1 MESMDS
7 LATPAGGV
15 NNNAL
20 NADGAANT
28 NGTANSA
35 AESFTPANSAAGSFS
50 AVNSTAAGA
59 SSPMGERPI
68 ALRAVDLVKDYGKGE
83 NLVHA
88 LRDVSVSFE
97 RGAFTAIMGPS
108 GSGKSTLMHTLAGLD
123 SITSGQIIF
132 DGQDITDFNDKQ
144 LTLLRREKVGFIFQS
159 FNLLPMFDARQNILM
174 PLTLANKR
182 VDKEWFDLLV
192 NTLGLQDRLTHRP
205 AEMSGGQ
212 QQRVAIARALI
223 SKPSVIFADE
233 PTGNLDSVSSAEV
246 LTLMRDLVKEL
257 GQTIVMVTH
266 DATAAS
272 YTDRAII
279 LADGQIVADREHPQA
294 QEMSD
299 LLTSIMQEI
308 VGKQASA
315 HHLAA
320 HSVHSLNA
328 SQA

>member
-7 LATPAGGV
+7 LATAAGGV

-20 NADGAANT
+20 NADGVANT
-28 NGTANSA
+28 NGTTNSA
-35 AESFTPANSAAGSFS
+35 AGSFTPANSAAGSFS
-50 AVNSTAAGA
+50 AVNTTAAGA

-299 LLTSIMQEI
+299 LLTSIMHEI

-315 HHLAA
+315 HHLAE

>member
-28 NGTANSA
+28 NGTTNSA
-35 AESFTPANSAAGSFS
+35 AGSFTPANSAAGSFS

-266 DATAAS
+266 DATAAT
-272 YTDRAII
+272 YTYRAII

-308 VGKQASA
+308 VGKQASE
-315 HHLAA
+315 HRLAA

>member
-35 AESFTPANSAAGSFS
+35 AGSFTPANSAAGSFS
-50 AVNSTAAGA
+50 AVNTTAAGA

>member
-28 NGTANSA
+28 NGTTNSA
-35 AESFTPANSAAGSFS
+35 AESFTSENSAAGSFS
-50 AVNSTAAGA
+50 AVNTTAAGA

-279 LADGQIVADREHPQA
+279 LADGQIVADREHPEA

-320 HSVHSLNA
+320 HSVHSMNA

>member
-28 NGTANSA
+28 HGTTNSA
-35 AESFTPANSAAGSFS
+35 AGSFTPANSAAGSFS

>member
-7 LATPAGGV
+7 LATAAGGV

-28 NGTANSA
+28 NGTTNSA
-35 AESFTPANSAAGSFS
+35 SESFS
-50 AVNSTAAGA
+50 AVNTTAAGA

-182 VDKEWFDLLV
+182 VDK
-192 NTLGLQDRLTHRP
+192 
-205 AEMSGGQ
+205 
-212 QQRVAIARALI
+212 
-223 SKPSVIFADE
+223 
-233 PTGNLDSVSSAEV
+233 
-246 LTLMRDLVKEL
+246 
-257 GQTIVMVTH
+257 
-266 DATAAS
+266 
-272 YTDRAII
+272 
-279 LADGQIVADREHPQA
+279 
-294 QEMSD
+294 
-299 LLTSIMQEI
+299 
-308 VGKQASA
+308 
-315 HHLAA
+315 
-320 HSVHSLNA
+320 
-328 SQA
+328 

>member
-1 MESMDS
+1 
-7 LATPAGGV
+7 
-15 NNNAL
+15 
-20 NADGAANT
+20 
-28 NGTANSA
+28 
-35 AESFTPANSAAGSFS
+35 
-50 AVNSTAAGA
+50 
-59 SSPMGERPI
+59 MGERPI

-159 FNLLPMFDARQNILM
+159 FNLLPMFDARQNIFM

-246 LTLMRDLVKEL
+246 LTLMRDLVNEL

>member
-7 LATPAGGV
+7 LATAAGGV

-20 NADGAANT
+20 NADGTVNT
-28 NGTANSA
+28 NGT
-35 AESFTPANSAAGSFS
+35 TNSAAGSFS
-50 AVNSTAAGA
+50 AVDSAAGSFSAVNTTAAGA

-272 YTDRAII
+272 YTDRTII

-315 HHLAA
+315 HHLAV

>member
-20 NADGAANT
+20 HADGAANT

-35 AESFTPANSAAGSFS
+35 AGNFTPANT
-50 AVNSTAAGA
+50 TAAGA

-315 HHLAA
+315 HHLAE

-328 SQA
+328 SHA

>member
-7 LATPAGGV
+7 LATSTGGV

-28 NGTANSA
+28 NGT
-35 AESFTPANSAAGSFS
+35 ANSAAGSFS

-192 NTLGLQDRLTHRP
+192 TTLGLQDRLTHRP

>member
-35 AESFTPANSAAGSFS
+35 AGSFTPANSAAGSFS

>member
-28 NGTANSA
+28 NGTTNSA

-50 AVNSTAAGA
+50 TVNSTAAGA